1 MQFHFQYFFNEKIEI
16 KFIYHMIVYDIYQ
29 TPKMT
34 LSNKSKCQLL
44 SAIIVVSTI
53 LMIVFISVL
62 ASSFHY
68 VEYDEYALRQ
78 HKYGE
83 VELDHVYTQGR
94 YVFSPIYKFVYLSS
108 TFQSIDILSAI
119 FSNLGLEFDI
129 HIVVY
134 YRLPKENLGEIYHK
148 FSLNY
153 DDRITNII
161 KTTVKDIA
169 TAYTVDDYV
178 INREM
183 VENVFSERVHEQL
196 KEAIGVDIP
205 GLYFRL
211 LDVTF
216 PHSVIN
222 SSLTS
227 AIELQNN
234 QIQNYLQE
242 VALIEAQTNLLVNG
256 INLQTNYTLSSAN
269 IDASQIISNSMAESN
284 KMITTARANGIQT
297 VLSMLN
303 ITNQTI
309 QTEFIRLMSILDGS
323 SPKIVSIDQINLFT
337 SV

>member
-1 MQFHFQYFFNEKIEI
+1 
-16 KFIYHMIVYDIYQ
+16 
-29 TPKMT
+29 MT
-34 LSNKSKCQLL
+34 LNNKRKCQLL
-44 SAIIVVSTI
+44 LTIITI
-53 LMIVFISVL
+53 SVIFIIVFISVL
-62 ASSFHY
+62 ATSFHY
-68 VEYDEYALRQ
+68 VEYNEYALRQ

-83 VELDHVYTQGR
+83 VELNHVYTQGR
-94 YVFSPIYKFVYLSS
+94 YVFSPIYKFVTLSS
-108 TFQSIDILSAI
+108 TFQSIDITLAI
-119 FSNLGLEFDI
+119 FSSLGLEFDI

-169 TAYTVDDYV
+169 TTYTVDDYV
-178 INREM
+178 VNREI
-183 VENVFSERVHEQL
+183 VENAFSDQVHKQL
-196 KEAIGVDIP
+196 KETIGVDIP

-211 LDVTF
+211 LDITF

-242 VALIEAQTNLLVNG
+242 VALIEVQTNLLVNE
-256 INLQTNYTLSSAN
+256 INLQTNYTLTSAN
-269 IDASQIISNSMAESN
+269 IDASQIIANSISEAN
-284 KMITTARANGIQT
+284 KIILTARADGIQV

-303 ITNQTI
+303 ITDQTI
-309 QTEFIRLMSILDGS
+309 QTEFIKLMSILDGS
-323 SPKIVSIDQINLFT
+323 SPKIVSIDNINLFT
-337 SV
+337 NV